1 MSQTPQEMTKE
12 IIIAAMQ
19 NGYISKSVGGTIE
32 NMEKS
37 NVFNADEIAKAYKK
51 VFKAIVNAND

>member
-1 MSQTPQEMTKE
+1 MTKE

-19 NGYISKSVGGTIE
+19 NGYINKTAGGTIE
-32 NMEKS
+32 TMEKS
-37 NVFNADEIAKAYKK
+37 NAFNADEIAKVYKK